1 MKYLNIEQAR
11 FKERPNRFIAYV
23 ETVHGREICHVKNTG
38 RCRELLVPGAEI
50 YVQRND
56 NPARKTPLD
65 LITVRKGT
73 RLINMDSQVPNRV
86 AAQWVLDSGFVSKQA
101 VVKGEKNFGNSRFDL
116 YIEDGKRKI
125 FMEVKGVTLEDNG
138 VVRFPDAPT
147 ERGVKHLKELTAA
160 RAEGYEAAVLF
171 VIQMEQVLYLEPN
184 DRTHA
189 AFGQALRQAAE
200 AGVQVLAIDCQIK
213 PDEIVPGKPV
223 KVCL

>member
-1 MKYLNIEQAR
+1 
-11 FKERPNRFIAYV
+11 
-23 ETVHGREICHVKNTG
+23 
-38 RCRELLVPGAEI
+38 
-50 YVQRND
+50 
-56 NPARKTPLD
+56 
-65 LITVRKGT
+65 
-73 RLINMDSQVPNRV
+73 
-86 AAQWVLDSGFVSKQA
+86 
-101 VVKGEKNFGNSRFDL
+101 
-116 YIEDGKRKI
+116 
-125 FMEVKGVTLEDNG
+125 MEVKGVTLEDNG

-213 PDEIVPGKPV
+213 PDEIVPGKLV